1 MVDTNFINFSIKAIL
16 NWVQSMMGCLYA
28 KGIPCITDCEMAET
42 EKLGQKY
49 PVALRIAKETQ
60 DLNNCLAQTK
70 ESVQMT
76 A

>member
-1 MVDTNFINFSIKAIL
+1 
-16 NWVQSMMGCLYA
+16 MMGCLYA
-28 KGIPCITDCEMAET
+28 KGIPCITDCVMAET

-70 ESVQMT
+70 EPVQMT